1 MSDILEELGFAK
13 PQWMCRGACV
23 GANVDTFFSGRG
35 ANEQLRRARAICV
48 SCPVREE
55 CLNYALEHGIQHGVW
70 GGTSERER
78 RRMRR
83 ELGIVSPMAR
93 SVASCGTNAG
103 YGAHRRRGEVACADC
118 LHAAA
123 MYRAKRRA
131 VAS

>member
-13 PQWMCRGACV
+13 PQWMRCGACV
-23 GANVDTFFSGRG
+23 GASRDTFFSGRG
-35 ANEQLRRARAICV
+35 ANEQIRQARAICV

-93 SVASCGTNAG
+93 SVAS
-103 YGAHRRRGEVACADC
+103 
-118 LHAAA
+118 
-123 MYRAKRRA
+123 
-131 VAS
+131 